1 MHMETREML
10 AFGRFRREERMAL
23 SVAAEQAAFTLHA
36 AESPEEA
43 GRWLESHEAMAML
56 LDTEASEALAVQTRS
71 SAKHARLPMIAL
83 AREIGDL
90 CFNDAFSWGADD
102 VLPLNGTRPLLTRLR
117 TLPREAGTLP
127 ATTRGTAL
135 IAESDKTRRTV
146 LGRVLRN
153 AGYSVM
159 FAVTKEDAASF
170 AQQGDI
176 ALAVLNAELA
186 DDYTATIDQSRRADH
201 KTNFI
206 VCANPRDLKTI
217 RAALEGATGV
227 GVIDAFAPP
236 ENVLFA
242 SNELKGGAVNNRR
255 SARILYGTTVAF
267 RGAGRE
273 KDDYGFT
280 YNISEGG
287 LYVRTLAPPEDDE
300 VWIEMTPPR
309 SERRIRLVGKIAWR
323 RRFNHNENATVP
335 PGFGLSIIDGAKAD
349 LQTWNDAYSTIS
361 AALG

>member
-1 MHMETREML
+1 METREML

-36 AESPEEA
+36 EESPEDA
-43 GRWLESHEAMAML
+43 GRWLESHDPMAML
-56 LDTEASEALAVQTRS
+56 LDTEASESLAVQTRS
-71 SAKHARLPMIAL
+71 SAKHARLPIIAL
-83 AREIGDL
+83 SREMGDL
-90 CFNDAFSWGADD
+90 SFSDAFSWGADD
-102 VLPLNGTRPLLTRLR
+102 VLPLHGTRPLLTRLR
-117 TLPREAGTLP
+117 SLPREAGTLP
-127 ATTRGTAL
+127 ASTRGTAL

-146 LGRVLRN
+146 VGRVLRN

-159 FAVTKEDAASF
+159 FAVTKEDAARF
-170 AQQGDI
+170 AQQEEI
-176 ALAVLNAELA
+176 VLAVLNAELA
-186 DDYTATIDQSRRADH
+186 DDYTDTINLSRSAGS
-201 KTNFI
+201 KANFI

-217 RAALEGATGV
+217 RASLEGITGV

-242 SNELKGGAVNNRR
+242 SNDLKGGAINNRR
-255 SARILYGTTVAF
+255 SPRILYGTTVSF

-300 VWIEMTPPR
+300 VWIEMAPPR
-309 SERRIRLVGKIAWR
+309 SERRVRLVGKIAWR

>member
-1 MHMETREML
+1 METREML

-56 LDTEASEALAVQTRS
+56 LDTEASESLAVQTRS
-71 SAKHARLPMIAL
+71 SARHARLPMIAL
-83 AREIGDL
+83 SRDIGDL

-102 VLPLNGTRPLLTRLR
+102 VLPMNSTRPLLTRLR
-117 TLPREAGTLP
+117 TLPREAGALP
-127 ATTRGTAL
+127 ASARGTAL

-146 LGRVLRN
+146 VGRVLRN
-153 AGYSVM
+153 AGYAVT
-159 FAVTKEDAASF
+159 FAVTKEDAARF
-170 AQQGDI
+170 ALQEDV

-186 DDYTATIDQSRRADH
+186 DDYPATIGAAREAGSKA
-201 KTNFI
+201 NFV
-206 VCANPRDLKTI
+206 VCTHPRDLKTV
-217 RAALEGATGV
+217 RAALDGHTGV

-242 SNELKGGAVNNRR
+242 SNEIKGGAVNNRR
-255 SARILYGTTVAF
+255 SPRILFGTTVAF

-273 KDDYGFT
+273 KDDYGFS

-300 VWIEMTPPR
+300 VWIEMTAPR
-309 SERRIRLVGKIAWR
+309 SERRVRLVGNVAWR

-335 PGFGLSIIDGAKAD
+335 PGFGLSIVDGAKAD
-349 LQTWNDAYSTIS
+349 IQTWNDAYTAIC

>member
-1 MHMETREML
+1 ML
-10 AFGRFRREERMAL
+10 AFGHFGREQRMAL
-23 SVAAEQAAFTLHA
+23 SMAAEQAAFTLHA
-36 AESPEEA
+36 ADSPEEA

-56 LDTEASEALAVQTRS
+56 LDTEASESLAVQTRS
-71 SAKHARLPMIAL
+71 SARHSRLPIIAL
-83 AREIGDL
+83 APEVGDL
-90 CFNDAFSWGADD
+90 YFSDAFSWGADD
-102 VLPLNGTRPLLTRLR
+102 VLPLSSTRPLLTRLR
-117 TLPREAGTLP
+117 TLPREAGALP
-127 ATTRGTAL
+127 ASTRGTAL

-146 LGRVLRN
+146 VGRVLRN

-159 FAVTKEDAASF
+159 FAVTKEDAARF
-170 AQQGDI
+170 AQQEEI
-176 ALAVLNAELA
+176 ALAVLNADLA
-186 DDYTATIDQSRRADH
+186 DDYATIIESSRIAGS
-201 KTNFI
+201 KANFI
-206 VCANPRDLKTI
+206 VCANPKDLKTI
-217 RAALEGATGV
+217 RAALDGTVGV

-242 SNELKGGAVNNRR
+242 SNDLKGGAVNNRR
-255 SARILYGTTVAF
+255 SPRILYGTTVAF

-300 VWIEMTPPR
+300 VWIEMAPPR
-309 SERRIRLVGKIAWR
+309 SERRVRLVGKIAWR

-335 PGFGLSIIDGAKAD
+335 PGFGLSIVDGAKAD
-349 LQTWNDAYSTIS
+349 LQTWNDAYGTIS

>member
-1 MHMETREML
+1 METREML

-36 AESPEEA
+36 EESPEDA
-43 GRWLESHEAMAML
+43 GRWLESHDAMAML
-56 LDTEASEALAVQTRS
+56 LDTEASESLAVQTRS
-71 SAKHARLPMIAL
+71 SAKHARLPIIAL
-83 AREIGDL
+83 SREMGDL
-90 CFNDAFSWGADD
+90 SFSDAFSWGADD
-102 VLPLNGTRPLLTRLR
+102 VLPLHGTRPLLTRLR
-117 TLPREAGTLP
+117 SLPREAGTLP
-127 ATTRGTAL
+127 ASTRGTAL

-146 LGRVLRN
+146 VGRVLRN

-170 AQQGDI
+170 AQQQEI

-186 DDYTATIDQSRRADH
+186 DDYTTTINLARSAGS
-201 KTNFI
+201 KANFI
-206 VCANPRDLKTI
+206 VCANPKDLKAI
-217 RAALEGATGV
+217 RASLEGIAGV

-242 SNELKGGAVNNRR
+242 SNDLKGGAINNRR
-255 SARILYGTTVAF
+255 SPRILYGTTVAF
-267 RGAGRE
+267 RGAGRD
-273 KDDYGFT
+273 KDDYGFS

-300 VWIEMTPPR
+300 VWIEMAPPR
-309 SERRIRLVGKIAWR
+309 SERRVRLVGKIAWR

-335 PGFGLSIIDGAKAD
+335 PGFGLSIVDGAKAD
-349 LQTWNDAYSTIS
+349 LQTWNDAYGAIS

>member
-1 MHMETREML
+1 
-10 AFGRFRREERMAL
+10 MAL

-56 LDTEASEALAVQTRS
+56 LDTEASESLAVQTRS
-71 SAKHARLPMIAL
+71 SARHARLPMIAL
-83 AREIGDL
+83 SRDIGDL
-90 CFNDAFSWGADD
+90 SFSDAFSWGADD
-102 VLPLNGTRPLLTRLR
+102 VLPLSGTRPLLTRLR
-117 TLPREAGTLP
+117 TLPRELAALP
-127 ATTRGTAL
+127 SSGRGTAL
-135 IAESDKTRRTV
+135 VAESDKTRRTV
-146 LGRVLRN
+146 VGRVLRN

-159 FAVTKEDAASF
+159 FAVTKEDAARF
-170 AQQGDI
+170 AQQDEI

-186 DDYTATIDQSRRADH
+186 DDFPNTISAARSAVI
-201 KTNFI
+201 KANFI
-206 VCANPRDLKTI
+206 VCAHPRELKSV
-217 RAALEGATGV
+217 RAALDGTAGV

-255 SARILYGTTVAF
+255 TPRILFGTTVAF

-273 KDDYGFT
+273 KDDYGFS

-300 VWIEMTPPR
+300 VWIEMCAPR
-309 SERRIRLVGKIAWR
+309 SERRVRLVGKIAWR

-335 PGFGLSIIDGAKAD
+335 PGFGMSIVDGAKAD
-349 LQTWNDAYSTIS
+349 MQTWNDCYNTIS

>member
-1 MHMETREML
+1 METREML

-23 SVAAEQAAFTLHA
+23 SEAAEQAAFTLHA
-36 AESPEEA
+36 AETPEDA
-43 GRWLESHEAMAML
+43 GRWLESHDAMAML
-56 LDTEASEALAVQTRS
+56 LDSQESEPLAVQTRS
-71 SAKHARLPMIAL
+71 SAKHSRLPIIAL
-83 AREIGDL
+83 SREISDL
-90 CFNDAFSWGADD
+90 GFNHAFSWGADD
-102 VLPLNGTRPLLTRLR
+102 LLPLSGTRPLLTRLR
-117 TLPREAGTLP
+117 TLPRESGTLP
-127 ATTRGTAL
+127 ASTRGTAL

-159 FAVTKEDAASF
+159 FAVTKEDAAQF
-170 AQQGDI
+170 AQQEEI

-186 DDYTATIDQSRRADH
+186 DDYATTIVDCRSSGSKA
-201 KTNFI
+201 NFI
-206 VCANPRDLKTI
+206 VCANPRDLQAI
-217 RAALEGATGV
+217 RATLEGNTGV

-242 SNELKGGAVNNRR
+242 SNDLKGGAVNNRR

-273 KDDYGFT
+273 KDDFGFT

-300 VWIEMTPPR
+300 VWFEMAPPR
-309 SERRIRLVGKIAWR
+309 SERRVRLVGKIAWR

-349 LQTWNDAYSTIS
+349 LETWKDAYGTIS

>member
-1 MHMETREML
+1 METREML

-43 GRWLESHEAMAML
+43 GRWLESHEALAML
-56 LDTEASEALAVQTRS
+56 LDTEASESLAVQTRS
-71 SAKHARLPMIAL
+71 SARHARLPMIAL
-83 AREIGDL
+83 SREIGDL

-102 VLPLNGTRPLLTRLR
+102 VLPLTSTRPLLTRLR
-117 TLPREAGTLP
+117 TLPREAPTP
-127 ATTRGTAL
+127 PTTGRGTAL
-135 IAESDKTRRTV
+135 VAETDQKRRTV
-146 LGRVLRN
+146 VGRVLRN

-159 FAVTKEDAASF
+159 FAVTREDAASF
-170 AQQGDI
+170 AQQEDI
-176 ALAVLNAELA
+176 ALAVLNAELS
-186 DDYTATIDQSRRADH
+186 DDYDTTIANARQAGSKA
-201 KTNFI
+201 NFI
-206 VCANPRDLKTI
+206 VCAMPRDLKAI
-217 RAALEGATGV
+217 RASLDGVNGV
-227 GVIDAFAPP
+227 GVIDGYAPP

-255 SARILYGTTVAF
+255 SPRILYGTTVAF

-273 KDDYGFT
+273 KDDYGFS

-300 VWIEMTPPR
+300 VWVELCPPR
-309 SERRIRLVGKIAWR
+309 SERRVRVVGKVAWR

-335 PGFGLSIIDGAKAD
+335 PGFGLSIVDGAKAD
-349 LQTWNDAYSTIS
+349 IQAWNEAYRAICE
-361 AALG
+361 ALG

>member
-1 MHMETREML
+1 ML

-43 GRWLESHEAMAML
+43 GRWLESHDALAML
-56 LDTEASEALAVQTRS
+56 LDTEASESLAVQTRS
-71 SAKHARLPMIAL
+71 SARHARLPMIAL
-83 AREIGDL
+83 SREITDL
-90 CFNDAFSWGADD
+90 SFNDAFSWGADD
-102 VLPLNGTRPLLTRLR
+102 VLPLTNTRPLLTRLR
-117 TLPREAGTLP
+117 SLPRETPTLP
-127 ATTRGTAL
+127 TTGRGTAL
-135 IAESDKTRRTV
+135 VAEGEQTRRTV
-146 LGRVLRN
+146 VGRVLRN
-153 AGYSVM
+153 AGYSVT
-159 FAVTKEDAASF
+159 FAVTREDAATF
-170 AQQGDI
+170 AQQDI

-186 DDYTATIDQSRRADH
+186 DDYQETIRAARGAGS
-201 KTNFI
+201 KANFI
-206 VCANPRDLKTI
+206 VCAMPRDLKTV
-217 RAALEGATGV
+217 RASLDGLTGV
-227 GVIDAFAPP
+227 GVIDAYAPP

-255 SARILYGTTVAF
+255 SPRILYGTTVAF

-273 KDDYGFT
+273 KDDYGFS

-300 VWIEMTPPR
+300 VWVELCPPR
-309 SERRIRLVGKIAWR
+309 SERRVRVVGKVAWR

-335 PGFGLSIIDGAKAD
+335 PGFGLSIVDGARAD
-349 LQTWNDAYSTIS
+349 IQAWNDAYTAIC

>member
-1 MHMETREML
+1 ML

-43 GRWLESHEAMAML
+43 GKWLESHEAFAML
-56 LDTEASEALAVQTRS
+56 LDTEASESLAVQTRS
-71 SAKHARLPMIAL
+71 SARHARLPMIAL
-83 AREIGDL
+83 SREIGDL
-90 CFNDAFSWGADD
+90 SFNDAFSWGADD
-102 VLPLNGTRPLLTRLR
+102 VLPLSGTRPLLTRLR
-117 TLPREAGTLP
+117 TLPRENAALP
-127 ATTRGTAL
+127 ATGRGTAL

-146 LGRVLRN
+146 VGRVLRN

-159 FAVTKEDAASF
+159 FAVTKEDAARF
-170 AQQGDI
+170 AQQDDI

-186 DDYTATIDQSRRADH
+186 DDYPTTIDSARAAGS
-201 KTNFI
+201 KANFI
-206 VCANPRDLKTI
+206 VCAHPRDLKSV
-217 RAALEGATGV
+217 RASLSSSTGV

-255 SARILYGTTVAF
+255 SARILFGTTVAF

-273 KDDYGFT
+273 KDDYGFS

-300 VWIEMTPPR
+300 VWIEMMPPR
-309 SERRIRLVGKIAWR
+309 SERRVRLVGKVAWR

-335 PGFGLSIIDGAKAD
+335 PGFGLSIVDGAKAD
-349 LQTWNDAYSTIS
+349 IQTWADTYGTIS
-361 AALG
+361 EALG

>member
-1 MHMETREML
+1 METREML

-36 AESPEEA
+36 EESPEDA
-43 GRWLESHEAMAML
+43 GRWLESHDAMAML

-71 SAKHARLPMIAL
+71 SARHARLPILAL
-83 AREIGDL
+83 ARDL
-90 CFNDAFSWGADD
+90 TDLSFSDAFSWGADD
-102 VLPLNGTRPLLTRLR
+102 VLPLSSTRPLLTRLR

-127 ATTRGTAL
+127 ASTRGTAL

-146 LGRVLRN
+146 VGRVLRN
-153 AGYSVM
+153 AGYAVM
-159 FAVTKEDAASF
+159 FAVTKEDAAQF
-170 AQQGDI
+170 AQQENI

-186 DDYTATIDQSRRADH
+186 DDYAATIELSRRAGS
-201 KTNFI
+201 KANFI
-206 VCANPRDLKTI
+206 VCANPRDLQTI
-217 RAALEGATGV
+217 RAALDGTIGV

-242 SNELKGGAVNNRR
+242 SNDLKGGAVNNRR

-273 KDDYGFT
+273 KDDYGFS

-300 VWIEMTPPR
+300 VWIEMAPPR
-309 SERRIRLVGKIAWR
+309 SERRVRLVGKIAWR

-335 PGFGLSIIDGAKAD
+335 PGFGLSIVDGAKAD
-349 LQTWNDAYSTIS
+349 LETWHDAYRTIS

>member
-1 MHMETREML
+1 METRDML
-10 AFGRFRREERMAL
+10 AFGHFGREQRLAL

-36 AESPEEA
+36 ADSLEDA

-56 LDTEASEALAVQTRS
+56 LDTEASESLAVQTRS
-71 SAKHARLPMIAL
+71 SAKHARLPIIAL
-83 AREIGDL
+83 SPEVGDL
-90 CFNDAFSWGADD
+90 YFNDAFSWGADD
-102 VLPLNGTRPLLTRLR
+102 VLPLSSTRPLLTRLR
-117 TLPREAGTLP
+117 TLPREAGALP
-127 ATTRGTAL
+127 ASTRGTAL

-146 LGRVLRN
+146 VGRVLRN

-170 AQQGDI
+170 AQQEEI
-176 ALAVLNAELA
+176 ALAVLNADLA
-186 DDYTATIDQSRRADH
+186 DDYATTIELARNAGSKA
-201 KTNFI
+201 NFI
-206 VCANPRDLKTI
+206 VCANPKDLKTI
-217 RAALEGATGV
+217 RAALDGTVGV

-242 SNELKGGAVNNRR
+242 SNDLKGGTVNNRR
-255 SARILYGTTVAF
+255 SPRILYGTTVAF

-300 VWIEMTPPR
+300 VWIEMVPPR
-309 SERRIRLVGKIAWR
+309 SERRVRLVGKIAWR

-335 PGFGLSIIDGAKAD
+335 PGFGLSIVDGAKAD

>member
-1 MHMETREML
+1 ML

-23 SVAAEQAAFTLHA
+23 SIAAEQAAFTLHA

-43 GRWLESHEAMAML
+43 GRWLDTHEAMAML
-56 LDTEASEALAVQTRS
+56 LDTEASESLAVQTRS
-71 SAKHARLPMIAL
+71 SARHARLPMIAL

-102 VLPLNGTRPLLTRLR
+102 VLPLSGTRPLLTRLR
-117 TLPREAGTLP
+117 TLPREAGALP
-127 ATTRGTAL
+127 ASARGTAL
-135 IAESDKTRRTV
+135 IAETDKTRRTV
-146 LGRVLRN
+146 VGRVLRN

-159 FAVTKEDAASF
+159 FAVTKEDAARF
-170 AQQGDI
+170 ARQDDI

-186 DDYTATIDQSRRADH
+186 DDFTLTISSAREAGS
-201 KTNFI
+201 KANFI
-206 VCANPRDLKTI
+206 VCAHPRDLKSV
-217 RAALEGATGV
+217 RAALDGTTGV

-273 KDDYGFT
+273 KDDYGFS
-280 YNISEGG
+280 YNISQDG

-300 VWIEMTPPR
+300 VWVEMAPPR
-309 SERRIRLVGKIAWR
+309 GERRVRLVGKVAWR

-335 PGFGLSIIDGAKAD
+335 PGFGMSIVDGAKAD
-349 LQTWNDAYSTIS
+349 IQTWNDAYSAIS
-361 AALG
+361 AAIG

>member
-1 MHMETREML
+1 MLMETREML

-23 SVAAEQAAFTLHA
+23 SLAAEQAALTLHA

-43 GRWLESHEAMAML
+43 GRWLESHEATAML

-71 SAKHARLPMIAL
+71 SARHARLPMIAL
-83 AREIGDL
+83 AREMSDL
-90 CFNDAFSWGADD
+90 SFSDAFSWGADD

-117 TLPREAGTLP
+117 SLPRETGVLP
-127 ATTRGTAL
+127 AAARGTAL

-146 LGRVLRN
+146 VARVLRN
-153 AGYSVM
+153 AGYAVM
-159 FAVTKEDAASF
+159 FAVTKEDAARF
-170 AQQGDI
+170 AQQADV

-186 DDYTATIDQSRRADH
+186 DDYPTTISLARSAGSTA
-201 KTNFI
+201 NFI
-206 VCANPRDLKTI
+206 VCASPRDLKAV
-217 RAALEGATGV
+217 RSALDGNTGV
-227 GVIDAFAPP
+227 SVIDAFAPP

-267 RGAGRE
+267 RGAGRG
-273 KDDYGFT
+273 KDDHGFC
-280 YNISEGG
+280 YNISQDG

-300 VWIEMTPPR
+300 VWVEMAPPR
-309 SERRIRLVGKIAWR
+309 GERRVRLVGKVAWR
-323 RRFNHNENATVP
+323 RRFNYNENATVP
-335 PGFGLSIIDGAKAD
+335 PGFGLSIVDGAKAD
-349 LQTWNDAYSTIS
+349 LQTWADAYASIA

>member
-1 MHMETREML
+1 
-10 AFGRFRREERMAL
+10 MAL
-23 SVAAEQAAFTLHA
+23 SAIAEQAAFTLHA
-36 AESPEEA
+36 AESPEDA
-43 GRWLESHEAMAML
+43 GRWLETHEAMAML
-56 LDTEASEALAVQTRS
+56 LDTEASASLAVQTRS
-71 SAKHARLPMIAL
+71 SARHAHLPMIAL

-102 VLPLNGTRPLLTRLR
+102 VLPLNGARPLLTRLR
-117 TLPREAGTLP
+117 SLPREAATLT
-127 ATTRGTAL
+127 ATARGTAL

-153 AGYSVM
+153 AGYAVM
-159 FAVTKEDAASF
+159 FAVTKEDAARF
-170 AQQGDI
+170 AQQADV

-186 DDYTATIDQSRRADH
+186 DDYPTTISLAREAGS
-201 KTNFI
+201 KSNFI
-206 VCANPRDLKTI
+206 VCAKPRDLKAV
-217 RAALEGATGV
+217 RAALAGHGGV

-273 KDDYGFT
+273 KDDFGFS
-280 YNISEGG
+280 YNISAGG

-300 VWIEMTPPR
+300 VWVEMAPPR
-309 SERRIRLVGKIAWR
+309 SERRVRLVGKVAWR

-349 LQTWNDAYSTIS
+349 MQTWQDAYATI
-361 AALG
+361 AEAIG